1 MNTPLRVLVLCTANL
16 ARSQIAEALLH
27 LRGGGCIEPESA
39 GAAPAE
45 RVHPA
50 VLDVLRKHMVPTSG
64 LRPKAT
70 GEFLGRGWDVVITV
84 CDQARQACPLLAE
97 TTVSAHWG
105 MTDPAGADGAGEAE
119 AFDDAFRTLSRR
131 IDAFLALPLEELD
144 PSALGEA
151 LARIGS

>member
-84 CDQARQACPLLAE
+84 CDQASEACSLLPGAA
-97 TTVSAHWG
+97 VSAHSLG
-105 MTDPAGADGAGEAE
+105 MPDPAGVDRAAE
-119 AFDDAFRTLSRR
+119 AFDDAFRTLGRR

-144 PSALGEA
+144 PRALEEA